1 MKKLKICSR
10 LFIMIVTISCS
21 STKKI
26 DKLGNSVEIKLP
38 IKKSVYQDN
47 KKYIKDIGYGK
58 SDDIMLSIDIAKT
71 NAISNI
77 SYKISTY
84 INNSKEYTEIQDGDF
99 NNKKYSNI
107 TKMISSQILNNIDDI
122 ETITFY
128 SKDTDNF
135 ESWVVVEI
143 NKNDIILK

>member
-1 MKKLKICSR
+1 
-10 LFIMIVTISCS
+10 MIFTISCS

>member
-1 MKKLKICSR
+1 MKKLKIFSL
-10 LFIMIVTISCS
+10 LFIMIFTISCS